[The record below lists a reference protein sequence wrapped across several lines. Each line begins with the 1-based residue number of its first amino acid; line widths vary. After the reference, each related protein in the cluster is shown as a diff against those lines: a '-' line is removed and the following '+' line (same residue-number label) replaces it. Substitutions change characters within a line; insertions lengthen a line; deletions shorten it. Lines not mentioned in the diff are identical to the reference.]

1 MLIVMVSM
9 RVMAGQ
15 EARFLAAIERQA
27 GLSLRTEPGCL
38 RFEVV
43 RMIDDPAAYL
53 LYEIY
58 VDEPAF
64 FEAHRV
70 TPHFA
75 EWAAVAA
82 EVLDGERV
90 TTLATPIV
98 LDLTGESTHA

>member
-9 RVMAGQ
+9 RVRAGEQ
-15 EARFLAAIERQA
+15 ARFLAAIERQA

-38 RFEVV
+38 RFDVL

-64 FEAHRV
+64 FEAHRA

-75 EWAAVAA
+75 EWAAIAA

-90 TTLATPIV
+90 TRLATPVVPHLIAEA
-98 LDLTGESTHA
+98 GHA